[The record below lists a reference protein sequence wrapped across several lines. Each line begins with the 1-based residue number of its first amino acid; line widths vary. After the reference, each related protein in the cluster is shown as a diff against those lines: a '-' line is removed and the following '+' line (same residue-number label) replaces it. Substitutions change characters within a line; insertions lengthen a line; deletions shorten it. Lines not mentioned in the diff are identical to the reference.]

1 MSEFLNPF
9 GAVTL
14 IGAIIAFA
22 AAFFGIG
29 HLKGKSSA
37 EKASTER
44 ETKAMLDDI
53 KKTSEA
59 RQQSASEAKHVTENV
74 NRMSDSDVDSRLR
87 NKWRLPPGDGD

>member
-37 EKASTER
+37 EKASAER
-44 ETKAMLDDI
+44 ETKSMLDDI

-59 RQQSASEAKHVTENV
+59 RQQSASEARNVTENV
-74 NRMSDSDVDSRLR
+74 TRMPDSDVDSRLR
-87 NKWRLPPGDGD
+87 DKWRLPPGDGD

>member
-1 MSEFLNPF
+1 MSEFFNPF
-9 GAVTL
+9 GIATL
-14 IGAIIAFA
+14 IGSIIAFA

-37 EKASTER
+37 EKESTER

-87 NKWRLPPGDGD
+87 DKWRLPPGDGD